1 MRRVKEG
8 GEDVLVLAPE
18 QVLARVWQGRLSAEE
33 GVTAILE
40 QLRFPCEE
48 ERERHRKEIL
58 RVLVE
63 AKKLGKELRAQ
74 EERTRA
80 IGGLVDDLKEALRD
94 VH

>member
-40 QLRFPCEE
+40 QLRFPRE
-48 ERERHRKEIL
+48 ERERHHKEIL